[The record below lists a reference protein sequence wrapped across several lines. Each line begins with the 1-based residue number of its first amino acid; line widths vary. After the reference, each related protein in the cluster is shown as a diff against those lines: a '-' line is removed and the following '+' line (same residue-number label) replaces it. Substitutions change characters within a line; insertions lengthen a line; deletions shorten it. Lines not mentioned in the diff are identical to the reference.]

1 MATKTFEQS
10 MKQLEQ
16 IIHDLESGDLPLEK
30 AVKKFEEG
38 IGLSKY
44 CAEILDKTEKK
55 ITILLKNKAGD
66 IIEKQFLEDEIKTGE
81 DL

>member
-38 IGLSKY
+38 IGLSKH

-55 ITILLKNKAGD
+55 ITILLKNQAGD
-66 IIEKQFLEDEIKTGE
+66 ILEKQFLEDEIEAGE